1 MLRRRHFAKTEA
13 ARETKGRQEADE
25 ARRSRRDPAGSVPGG
40 TQDGNGNRMTA
51 DFKKSTLREY
61 FESIVI
67 AGILALFIRTF
78 VVQAFKIPTGSM
90 ENNLLIGDH
99 LLVNKFIFGPT
110 EWRLERILLPVKP
123 VKREDIIVF
132 KYPEEPDRDFIK
144 RVIGLPGET
153 VEVREKKVYINGKAL
168 DEPYAHY
175 LEPVATPSEFHEVT
189 SLEIRDRY
197 GPVTVPPNHYFVMG
211 DNRDNSQDSRYWGF
225 LPREYIKGKALI
237 LYWSYEAERED
248 YQEDGAGATLKG
260 LGSVFVHFFTRTRWD
275 RMLRQIH

>member
-1 MLRRRHFAKTEA
+1 
-13 ARETKGRQEADE
+13 
-25 ARRSRRDPAGSVPGG
+25 
-40 TQDGNGNRMTA
+40 MTA
-51 DFKKSTLREY
+51 DFKKSTVREY

-67 AGILALFIRTF
+67 AVILALFIRTF

-99 LLVNKFIFGPT
+99 LLVNKYIFGPT
-110 EWRLERILLPVKP
+110 ETRFERTLLPVKP

-132 KYPEEPDRDFIK
+132 KYPEEPERDFIK

-189 SLEIRDRY
+189 SLEFRDRY

-237 LYWSYEAERED
+237 IYWSYEAERED

-260 LGSVFVHFFTRTRWD
+260 LASVFVHFFTRTRWD
-275 RMLRQIH
+275 RMFHQIR